1 MTANYEFN
9 YVYDT
14 TWQPPDVFPDLTN
27 SKNMAIDLET
37 CDPNIKTRGPGWPY
51 KDGYIV
57 GFAIAAGDFA
67 GYYPIAHAGGGNI
80 DKNIVLRWVKKQ
92 LATPDIPKIMHNAMY
107 DAGWLQTEGI
117 EVQGKIIDTMIAAPL
132 VDENRFSYSLDALGK
147 HYLDMRKDE
156 RTLKER
162 AAEFGFD
169 AKADLW
175 RMPSQ
180 FVGEYAE
187 MDAVLTLRLWEH
199 LSAIINK
206 EELTSVFELETGLIP
221 VVLEMRRR
229 GVRVDLDIAEQA
241 KEKLNSSYNS
251 LWQKIYK
258 ETNVELEPWAAA
270 SVAQVFDSMDLHYN
284 KTKTDQ
290 PSFTKQFLNEHSHP
304 IAKKIV
310 RLRELDKAKSTFI
323 ETILNYEHKGRIH
336 AEFHALRSDDG
347 GTVTGRFSS
356 SHPNLQQIPARD
368 PEIKKLIRGLF
379 LPEEGE
385 KWGSFDYSSQEPRLL
400 VHFCGSLPDKFRHP
414 KIEGVIQE
422 YNEGDP
428 DFHQMVADMA
438 DISRKDAKTVNLG
451 IMYGMGQKKLAGV
464 LGVSIDEAKELL
476 GQYHVKVPFVKDIAD
491 IAMKQGQDAGQ
502 VRTILGRRCRF
513 DMWEPKSYQYNKP
526 MNFDN
531 AIKNYG
537 GKGMIRRA
545 FTYKALNRLIQGSA
559 ADQTKKAMLECY
571 KAGYQPLLQVHD
583 ELCFSIKEG
592 EEKDIAE
599 IMETCVD
606 LLVPSKVDVA
616 IADNWGDVD

>member
-92 LATPDIPKIMHNAMY
+92 LATPNIPKIMHNAMY

-156 RTLKER
+156 RTLRER

-323 ETILNYEHKGRIH
+323 ETILKHEHKGRIH

-356 SHPNLQQIPARD
+356 SHPNLQQMPARD

-491 IAMKQGQDAGQ
+491 IAMKQGQNAGQ

-513 DMWEPKSYQYNKP
+513 DLWEPKSY
-526 MNFDN
+526 
-531 AIKNYG
+531 
-537 GKGMIRRA
+537 
-545 FTYKALNRLIQGSA
+545 
-559 ADQTKKAMLECY
+559 
-571 KAGYQPLLQVHD
+571 
-583 ELCFSIKEG
+583 EL
-592 EEKDIAE
+592 
-599 IMETCVD
+599 
-606 LLVPSKVDVA
+606 
-616 IADNWGDVD
+616 

>member
-1 MTANYEFN
+1 MKMTTNYEFN
-9 YVYDT
+9 YFYDT

-132 VDENRFSYSLDALGK
+132 VDENRFSYSLDSLGK

-156 RTLKER
+156 RTLRER
-162 AAEFGFD
+162 ASEFGFD

-229 GVRVDLDIAEQA
+229 GVRVDLDVAEQA
-241 KEKLNSSYNS
+241 KDKLNSSYNN
-251 LWQKIYK
+251 LWQEIYK
-258 ETNVELEPWAAA
+258 ETNVELEPWAAV
-270 SVAQVFDSMDLHYN
+270 SVAQVFDSLDLHYN

-290 PSFTKQFLNEHSHP
+290 PSFTKSFLNEHSHP
-304 IAKKIV
+304 IAACD
-310 RLRELDKAKSTFI
+310 RDW
-323 ETILNYEHKGRIH
+323 ET
-336 AEFHALRSDDG
+336 
-347 GTVTGRFSS
+347 
-356 SHPNLQQIPARD
+356 
-368 PEIKKLIRGLF
+368 RG
-379 LPEEGE
+379 
-385 KWGSFDYSSQEPRLL
+385 S
-400 VHFCGSLPDKFRHP
+400 
-414 KIEGVIQE
+414 
-422 YNEGDP
+422 
-428 DFHQMVADMA
+428 
-438 DISRKDAKTVNLG
+438 
-451 IMYGMGQKKLAGV
+451 
-464 LGVSIDEAKELL
+464 
-476 GQYHVKVPFVKDIAD
+476 
-491 IAMKQGQDAGQ
+491 
-502 VRTILGRRCRF
+502 
-513 DMWEPKSYQYNKP
+513 
-526 MNFDN
+526 
-531 AIKNYG
+531 
-537 GKGMIRRA
+537 
-545 FTYKALNRLIQGSA
+545 
-559 ADQTKKAMLECY
+559 
-571 KAGYQPLLQVHD
+571 
-583 ELCFSIKEG
+583 
-592 EEKDIAE
+592 
-599 IMETCVD
+599 
-606 LLVPSKVDVA
+606 
-616 IADNWGDVD
+616 